1 MTIGI
6 DAGNNL
12 DRPPTGV
19 AVYARNVLFGLAR
32 ARPDERF
39 LWYYRSNRYLRSFG
53 AGLPAN
59 AERRLLERFA
69 LRWSSRKLRLFH
81 GLNQRLPLECRCPTV
96 ATFHDLFALS
106 GEYSTPTFRSRF
118 ASLARETA
126 ERANHVIAVSAY
138 TAEQVVGRLGFP
150 RSNIT
155 VVHHGAEALKVPAQ
169 DRRGHILRRLGV
181 TRPFVLHVGT
191 LQVRKN
197 VDRVIAAFE
206 MAGGSTELVLAGSH
220 GYGAERI
227 LDRIRCSPA
236 RARILLPGHVAEE
249 VRATLYA
256 CAEVLLFPSLEEG
269 FGLPI
274 VEAFSV
280 GLPVVT
286 SNVSALPE
294 VAGGAAALIDP
305 LDTDAIAAALG
316 EVLESSSLRSEL
328 RRKGT
333 LRARQFQWQRCAEE
347 TWKVYEQLAADRR

>member
-6 DAGNNL
+6 DAGNSV

-32 ARPDERF
+32 ARPEERF

-53 AGLPAN
+53 ARLPAN

-69 LRWSSRKLRLFH
+69 LPRSARELRLFH
-81 GLNQRLPLECRCPTV
+81 GLNQRLPLGCRCPMV

-106 GEYSTPTFRSRF
+106 GEYSTPEFRSRF

-126 ERANHVIAVSAY
+126 ERADHVIAVSAY
-138 TAEQVVGRLGFP
+138 TAEQVVERLGLP
-150 RSNIT
+150 RSAIT
-155 VVHHGAEALKVPAQ
+155 VVHHGAEALKIPAQ
-169 DRRGHILRRLGV
+169 DRREDILRRLGV
-181 TRPFVLHVGT
+181 TRPFVLHVGA

-227 LDRIRCSPA
+227 LDRIRRSPV
-236 RARILLPGHVAEE
+236 RARIRLTGHVADEAL
-249 VRATLYA
+249 ATLYA
-256 CAEVLLFPSLEEG
+256 GAEVLLFPSLEEG
-269 FGLPI
+269 FGLPL

-305 LDTDAIAAALG
+305 LDTDAIAETLG
-316 EVLESSSLRSEL
+316 EVLESATLRGEL
-328 RRKGT
+328 RRKGAA
-333 LRARQFQWQRCAEE
+333 RARRFQWRRCAEE
-347 TWKVYEQLAADRR
+347 TWRVYEQLAAD